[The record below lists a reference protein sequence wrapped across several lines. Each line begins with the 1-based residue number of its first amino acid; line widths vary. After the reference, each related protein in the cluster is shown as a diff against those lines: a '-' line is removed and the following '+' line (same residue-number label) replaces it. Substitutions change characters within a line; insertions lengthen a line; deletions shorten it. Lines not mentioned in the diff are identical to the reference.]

1 MMKHLYIVRHGHTEM
16 NEQGRFSGQTETP
29 LTSKGRLQARAA
41 GEQAQGLGIDL
52 IVASPL
58 SRAHDTAKIIAQQ
71 IGYPEDKIVL
81 DDLLLER
88 HFGSAEGA
96 VYSRDFDM
104 EKVAD
109 AEPMDSLHDRLERF
123 WKHLQTLPAENILV
137 VSHGSSG
144 RMFRNVV
151 LPHIPFHGTSEQHHL
166 PNAEII
172 QLL

>member
-1 MMKHLYIVRHGHTEM
+1 MKHLYIVRHGHTQM

-29 LTSKGRLQARAA
+29 LTAKGR
-41 GEQAQGLGIDL
+41 EQAKEAGKQASKLGIDY

-58 SRAHDTAKIIAQQ
+58 SRAQDTAQIIAQE
-71 IGYPEDKIVL
+71 IGYPEDRIVI
-81 DDLLLER
+81 DDLLMER

-104 EKVAD
+104 EAVPD
-109 AEPMDSLHDRLERF
+109 AERLDALRGRLEQF
-123 WKHLQTLPAENILV
+123 WQHLQTVPAENILV
-137 VSHGSSG
+137 VAHGSSG